1 MINAAQLKKLI
12 QLGLFKKVPVKSA
25 RILSV
30 DGIKQELRGIPDETL
45 RSLATLA
52 DAEIDHEKL

>member
-12 QLGLFKKVPVKSA
+12 QLGLFRKVPVKSV